1 LAQGWTWLATSVSR
15 PRCRG
20 LPSDHN
26 RFASSCIQAPRPR
39 VVLLC
44 NFMAS
49 CNKPTVATP
58 AFAGT
63 ANNKTRTRRLHR
75 KHTEASYKHM
85 KEKLLLIV
93 QPLPKAVY
101 AADLEEFRHSLYCK
115 EVSPV
120 LIHDKPPCTNQCMWC
135 GIWTPLPTPPIIAV
149 ASTQQPL
156 FQQLQ
161 ACDKTVDALLE
172 VCLCQVPS
180 EPEMATD
187 DTRTPLT
194 SEHVGKQE
202 QCTAIDTE
210 AVIPLW
216 TSSELSMYR
225 LKRYCF
231 KRTRICE
238 VPETMPDSGIYQS
251 SAPAPSP
258 PQYYTDES
266 NGECR
271 TQ

>member
-1 LAQGWTWLATSVSR
+1 MYPPKKMAQGWTWLATSVSR

-101 AADLEEFRHSLYCK
+101 AADLEEFRHSL
-115 EVSPV
+115 
-120 LIHDKPPCTNQCMWC
+120 L
-135 GIWTPLPTPPIIAV
+135 
-149 ASTQQPL
+149 
-156 FQQLQ
+156 
-161 ACDKTVDALLE
+161 
-172 VCLCQVPS
+172 
-180 EPEMATD
+180 
-187 DTRTPLT
+187 
-194 SEHVGKQE
+194 
-202 QCTAIDTE
+202 
-210 AVIPLW
+210 
-216 TSSELSMYR
+216 
-225 LKRYCF
+225 
-231 KRTRICE
+231 
-238 VPETMPDSGIYQS
+238 
-251 SAPAPSP
+251 
-258 PQYYTDES
+258 
-266 NGECR
+266 
-271 TQ
+271 